1 MKNRRV
7 MGWKLAVCVLMFAAG
22 TALSGPAKAEIKN
35 KLNSETTP
43 QTQKAISKKQVTQWI
58 KQQGARKANYYF
70 EGLTFI
76 EVQLDEDKELEVIA
90 GIDGGVH
97 LGHFFVLDRTKAGTY
112 KLIAEK
118 DWKVEAL
125 HPGPAVETDS
135 RVLYETVERTGGTGI
150 DVKYAHLWYVKD
162 GKWVE
167 AWKGVLKERNAMITG
182 AHSLV
187 AGSYQVIDDTLFS
200 WETLTRLED
209 DDETVKGERE
219 TTLQV
224 FQFDGTRFVEKK

>member
-1 MKNRRV
+1 

-22 TALSGPAKAEIKN
+22 TALSGLARAEIKE
-35 KLNSETTP
+35 KLISENTT

-70 EGLTFI
+70 EGLTFV

-97 LGHFFVLDRTKAGTY
+97 LGHFFVFDRSKAGTY

-118 DWKVEAL
+118 DWKVEQL
-125 HPGPAVETDS
+125 HPGPAIEMNS
-135 RVLYETVERTGGTGI
+135 KKLFETVERTGGTGV
-150 DVKYAHLWYVKD
+150 DVKYVHLWHVEN

-167 AWKGVLKERNAMITG
+167 AWEGVLKERNAMITG
-182 AHSLV
+182 LHSLV
-187 AGSYQVIDDTLFS
+187 AGGYQVIDDTLYS
-200 WETLTRLED
+200 WNTLTLLED
-209 DDETVKGERE
+209 DDETMKGQRE
-219 TTLQV
+219 TTLQI
-224 FQFDGTRFVEKK
+224 FRFDGNRFVEQK